1 VNKIPDIS
9 QFNFP
14 DGVWFIFRDGD
25 RQIAAHNSIL
35 GLERIFINGK
45 LASKRRSLAR
55 RSSHQFIFEGNIY
68 AVTTIVSKGK
78 NSKTECSLL
87 KDDVCI
93 SRSIMHSEINVKKVP
108 LRKQLFV
115 LLLCFP
121 IIMSIGYLAASL
133 GAPLLFPSMMLFL
146 LVVLYTS
153 MFIYIMKKCVRIT
166 FEIVGA
172 GGQV

>member
-93 SRSIMHSEINVKKVP
+93 SRSIMHSEINVKKVS

-121 IIMSIGYLAASL
+121 IIMLIGYLAVSL
-133 GAPLLFPSMMLFL
+133 RIPLLFPSLILLL
-146 LVVLYTS
+146 LVGLYIS
-153 MFIYIMKKCVRIT
+153 SFVYIMKKCLKIYFKEVNI
-166 FEIVGA
+166 
-172 GGQV
+172 